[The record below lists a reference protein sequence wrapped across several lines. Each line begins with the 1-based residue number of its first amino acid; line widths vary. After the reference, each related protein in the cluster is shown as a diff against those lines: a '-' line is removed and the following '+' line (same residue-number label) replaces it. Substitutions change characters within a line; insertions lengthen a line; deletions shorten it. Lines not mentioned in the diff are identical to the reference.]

1 MIPVAELNHTAFFVL
16 GLSLV
21 AIALVVTF
29 IGLRFDKF
37 PASRALLV
45 GGTLA
50 VAVVVGATMVFAW
63 RNAEDEQDVAE
74 AELAADA
81 AANEQSGNTTEADE
95 EVGSASPSATT
106 STATT
111 ASVDGAEVFATEG
124 CTGCHTLA
132 DAGSTATTGPDLDAA
147 LKGKDE
153 AFIKQSIV
161 DPGAFVEKG
170 YPPNVMPTSYGTSLS
185 PEQID
190 ALVSYLSQ
198 VTSGKS

>member
-63 RNAEDEQDVAE
+63 RNEQDVAE

-170 YPPNVMPTSYGTSLS
+170 YPPNVMPTCYGTSLS
-185 PEQID
+185 PEQLV